1 MKVLGEDEG
10 HSGGFQSDPDRSQ
23 SPLGEDL
30 GTIHYPRVSNQVHI
44 NAMLR
49 KRRRKKE
56 KLQKARRFD
65 NGEYCL
71 ALLTCE
77 LLYVMYD

>member
-30 GTIHYPRVSNQVHI
+30 GTIHYPRVSN
-44 NAMLR
+44 
-49 KRRRKKE
+49 
-56 KLQKARRFD
+56 
-65 NGEYCL
+65 
-71 ALLTCE
+71 
-77 LLYVMYD
+77 